1 MGWCGVLGVTLYAVT
16 YHINV
21 PLLLLLSARGCPWAG
36 ADEQTVYT
44 AINAKVLKL
53 FENFGTIQIYP
64 QYICTAVTIQQHCK
78 KICI

>member
-21 PLLLLLSARGCPWAG
+21 PLLLLLSARGCPWSG
-36 ADEQTVYT
+36 SDEQTEYT

-53 FENFGTIQIYP
+53 FENFGKIHHDVSVQIF
-64 QYICTAVTIQQHCK
+64 H
-78 KICI
+78 